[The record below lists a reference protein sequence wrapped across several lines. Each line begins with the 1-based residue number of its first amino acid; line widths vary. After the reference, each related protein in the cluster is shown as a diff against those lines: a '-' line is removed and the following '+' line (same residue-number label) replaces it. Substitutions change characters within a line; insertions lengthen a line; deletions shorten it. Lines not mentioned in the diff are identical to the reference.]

1 MKIQVE
7 QFPSLMS
14 KWLDAVVLP
23 KSTTIQKVAI
33 TMLLL
38 QRGNEIPQ
46 LLKPFADKE
55 GTIETDNLKEA
66 LEKAGGKVELPYLN
80 WVFDQAD
87 LDKLV
92 EIANTN
98 ENK

>member
-1 MKIQVE
+1 MKIQVD
-7 QFPSLMS
+7 QFPSLVS
-14 KWLDAVVLP
+14 KWLDVVVLP

-38 QRGNEIPQ
+38 QRGNEIPE

-55 GTIETDNLKEA
+55 GNIETDNLKIA
-66 LEKAGGKVELPYLN
+66 LEKTGGKVEIPYLN
-80 WVFDQAD
+80 WIFDQAD

-92 EIANTN
+92 EIAN
-98 ENK
+98 EDK

>member
-1 MKIQVE
+1 MKIQVD

-33 TMLLL
+33 IMLLL
-38 QRGNEIPQ
+38 QRGNEIPE

-55 GTIETDNLKEA
+55 GTIETDNLKIA
-66 LEKAGGKVELPYLN
+66 LEKAGGKIEIPYLN
-80 WVFDQAD
+80 WIFDQAD
-87 LDKLV
+87 LDK
-92 EIANTN
+92 EIANA
-98 ENK
+98 NK

>member
-1 MKIQVE
+1 MKIQVD
-7 QFPSLMS
+7 QFPSLVS

-38 QRGNEIPQ
+38 QRGNEIPE

-55 GTIETDNLKEA
+55 GTIDTNNLKIA
-66 LEKAGGKVELPYLN
+66 LEKAGGKIEIPYLN
-80 WVFDQAD
+80 WIFDQTD

-92 EIANTN
+92 EIANV
-98 ENK
+98 KDI